1 MLHRRKFLQ
10 YSGLGSLTALATG
23 SACSSPN
30 GQASDTPLFLTGHHE
45 VYVADPR
52 QAALDWFRQAKL
64 GLSVRYGVYAQLER
78 GDYVQFEE
86 KIRPRE
92 YAKLKETFNADHF
105 DAGRIT
111 DLAIESGAAYVNFS
125 ARAPD
130 GFCLFRTNTTA
141 FCSLNSPARR
151 DLVGEMAD
159 ACRTRG
165 LGLFLSYSYALDWN
179 HPFFYSR
186 DSVQLDWPYARP
198 AYDELP
204 PEYRLER
211 EEDFL
216 FYLKFIDEQLAE
228 ILYRYE
234 PLAGLSLYPTMGY
247 YSRPDLFMIEQS
259 YERVREAA
267 PGLLIGFGEGR
278 QRSRRFHDACRRARP
293 EPFGRRSSRGGMGS
307 EPRQAQ
313 GNSSPTAAR
322 RMGVRSSSRW
332 PAPRCGTGA
341 GGRKA
346 SNPLRCKSP
355 AQHRSAAGWPHS
367 PGRRDDFDQ
376 PEGAAAG
383 LALGRGPVLD
393 KRPGQVQQAL
403 FHGEAANPVGVP
415 GSIPQD
421 LSVTGIDDAD
431 GHSRFQA
438 ARGLAEQCVHAAEN
452 HQVEAAGVTVL
463 GHG

>member
-30 GQASDTPLFLTGHHE
+30 GQVSDTPLFLTGHHE

-64 GLSVRYGVYAQLER
+64 GLSVRYGVYAQLQR

-86 KIRPRE
+86 NIRPSE

-111 DLAIESGAAYVNFS
+111 DLAIEAGAAYVNFS

-130 GFCLFRTNTTA
+130 SFCLFRTNTTA

-151 DLVGEMAD
+151 DLVGEMTD

-165 LGLFLSYSYALDWN
+165 LGLFLSYSYALDWK

-216 FYLKFIDEQLAE
+216 LYLKFIDEQLAE

-234 PLAGLSLYPTMGY
+234 PLAGLWLYPTMGY

-267 PGLLIGFGEGR
+267 PGLLIGFGEGANG
-278 QRSRRFHDACRRARP
+278 QEDFTTHVGEPGQNPLGGAPAASAWVLNQGKPKEIALPLQPDAWGYDRRHDGRHRGVEQVRAAEKQATLSDANLLLNTGLLPDGAIHP
-293 EPFGRRSSRGGMGS
+293 EDETTLTSLR
-307 EPRQAQ
+307 EPRQ
-313 GNSSPTAAR
+313 G
-322 RMGVRSSSRW
+322 
-332 PAPRCGTGA
+332 
-341 GGRKA
+341 
-346 SNPLRCKSP
+346 
-355 AQHRSAAGWPHS
+355 
-367 PGRRDDFDQ
+367 
-376 PEGAAAG
+376 
-383 LALGRGPVLD
+383 
-393 KRPGQVQQAL
+393 
-403 FHGEAANPVGVP
+403 
-415 GSIPQD
+415 
-421 LSVTGIDDAD
+421 
-431 GHSRFQA
+431 
-438 ARGLAEQCVHAAEN
+438 
-452 HQVEAAGVTVL
+452 
-463 GHG
+463 